1 MDMNSLLLFVLVL
14 IGIGLYFWFRNKSK
28 RKLETTSNAS
38 GQDLSQEFHL
48 ENVRP
53 GGLIRLMNVG
63 PMMEEF
69 DVNIVSRGVYRTGQN
84 DVWYE
89 LEGEAAKGKVWIT
102 LEYDD
107 GLDVTLATRKL
118 KLRDLPIVRNDLD
131 TMDENG
137 NGEFDFE
144 DKTFYYEVSGE
155 ASYFPDGRVS
165 PDNEEFFYYWEF
177 ETDDSSEFISIEE
190 WENGRFDVTVAH
202 PIKESQVK
210 IFSLGQ

>member
-1 MDMNSLLLFVLVL
+1 MNAVIIFSLVL
-14 IGIGLYFWFRNKSK
+14 IGIAVYFWQKNKK
-28 RKLETTSNAS
+28 DKKLEN
-38 GQDLSQEFHL
+38 GQDNAPKELHL

-53 GGLIRLMNVG
+53 GGLIQLMNVG
-63 PMMEEF
+63 PMMEEY
-69 DVNIVSRGVYRTGQN
+69 DVSIVSRGVYRAGQN
-84 DVWYE
+84 DEWYE
-89 LEGEAAKGKVWIT
+89 LEGDAAKGKVWIT

-118 KLRDLPIVRNDLD
+118 KLRDLAVVRNDLD

-144 DKTFYYEVSGE
+144 GKTFYYEVSGE
-155 ASYFPDGRVS
+155 ASYFPDGRIS
-165 PDNEEFFYYWEF
+165 PDNEEFFFYWEF
-177 ETDDSSEFISIEE
+177 ETGDSSEFITIEE

-210 IFSLGQ
+210 VFSLGQ

>member
-1 MDMNSLLLFVLVL
+1 MDMNAVIIFSLVL
-14 IGIGLYFWFRNKSK
+14 IGIAVYFWQKNKK
-28 RKLETTSNAS
+28 DKKLEN
-38 GQDLSQEFHL
+38 GQDNAPKELHL

-53 GGLIRLMNVG
+53 GGLIQLMNVG
-63 PMMEEF
+63 PMMEEY
-69 DVNIVSRGVYRTGQN
+69 DVSIVSRGVYRAGQN
-84 DVWYE
+84 DEWYE
-89 LEGEAAKGKVWIT
+89 LEGDAAKGKVWIT

-118 KLRDLPIVRNDLD
+118 KLRDLAVVRNDLD

-144 DKTFYYEVSGE
+144 GKTFYYEVSGE
-155 ASYFPDGRVS
+155 ASYFPDGRIS
-165 PDNEEFFYYWEF
+165 PDNEEFFFYWEF
-177 ETDDSSEFISIEE
+177 ETGDSSEFITIEE

-210 IFSLGQ
+210 VFSLGQ